1 MKAEAMVSIEGI
13 SKSFRNQ
20 GKELNVL
27 HNISIDID
35 NGEFVCILGHSGCGK
50 STLLRIVAALEQP
63 DHGRILVDGVSHR
76 YPNREVILLGQDFNQ
91 LLPWKKIV
99 NNIVHPL
106 RATRK
111 ISNRKAAKERALE
124 LLSAVG
130 LSGYS
135 DYYPHQLSG
144 GMKQRAAVARALSL
158 EPKVLLM
165 DEPFAAL
172 DDVTRKQLRVLVRN
186 ICEQHNVTTLFVT
199 HNIEE
204 AITLG
209 NRIVVMG
216 KLAGAMRGVVLNE
229 AYQKPDEKDLRI
241 RMRSKIL
248 DYLENQ

>member
-1 MKAEAMVSIEGI
+1 
-13 SKSFRNQ
+13 
-20 GKELNVL
+20 
-27 HNISIDID
+27 
-35 NGEFVCILGHSGCGK
+35 
-50 STLLRIVAALEQP
+50 
-63 DHGRILVDGVSHR
+63 
-76 YPNREVILLGQDFNQ
+76 
-91 LLPWKKIV
+91 
-99 NNIVHPL
+99 
-106 RATRK
+106 
-111 ISNRKAAKERALE
+111 
-124 LLSAVG
+124 
-130 LSGYS
+130 
-135 DYYPHQLSG
+135 
-144 GMKQRAAVARALSL
+144 
-158 EPKVLLM
+158 M
-165 DEPFAAL
+165 DESFAAL